1 MHSGANRD
9 DFVIVVMKSIFA
21 ALTIFQPCQRV
32 KTAHRVVRLNMMSI
46 SGGIPVDFAPG
57 CKIIETSPTEIKKM
71 KLFKVV
77 MLICGLL
84 SVFTAQAKTYMV
96 GVALAN
102 LDLNFVS
109 ILRSQME
116 KQLKDKGLNS
126 QFADAKGDVSLQIQ
140 QVDDFINQ
148 GADAIIINPVD
159 TQGVMPVIAAAQK
172 ANIPLIFVNRKPEVK
187 LTGKMAY
194 VGSDSALSGKME
206 IEALAKRLDNKGN
219 IAILMGALSTEEAR
233 QRTKAVEDY
242 VKDHPGLKV
251 IQKQSANWQRNEA
264 VDKTLSWLQDGNDIN
279 AIIANNDEMAI
290 GAIMALDQLKKS
302 NVLVAGIDGT
312 PDGLQFIK
320 NGKMAVTIFQDAKGQ
335 ATGAVDVAYDMLSGK
350 KTEAYNWVPYQTV
363 TKENYQE
370 FTSKNQK

>member
-1 MHSGANRD
+1 
-9 DFVIVVMKSIFA
+9 
-21 ALTIFQPCQRV
+21 
-32 KTAHRVVRLNMMSI
+32 
-46 SGGIPVDFAPG
+46 
-57 CKIIETSPTEIKKM
+57 M
-71 KLFKVV
+71 KLFKVL

-312 PDGLQFIK
+312 PDGLQFIM

-350 KTEAYNWVPYQTV
+350 KTEAYNWVPYHTV